1 MKPSELVEGF
11 YDLDADRE
19 PGISYEELKDVLRER
34 MQYIYP
40 DIVAKADPRLFD
52 DALGYTASFHEG
64 AEEIGSSDM
73 NIMLRQV
80 IKYIE
85 QESSA
90 DKFAIGEARHYV
102 DESVTEDRY
111 TDAWAK
117 EKAAANRARMEKE
130 KKQRERA
137 IGMKPFLNPR
147 QLSAKETVA
156 RLSRMGEQMVGD
168 WYLNGGYDS
177 VRDGIIDMA
186 NDHRIPWDAKI
197 INAVMRSWN
206 LKPGDMPEEMT
217 EGTDNAQCPS
227 CHSADIK
234 TYSDGEKECNHCH
247 RTWDVQG
254 VAAGAEEDRY
264 SDEFVQSQI
273 DYYAKHILSGN
284 TSDRL
289 RINGSLNYYRH
300 IKNKRIK
307 DGAWSLEQGVAEDR
321 YTDAWAKKLAA
332 TNKAR
337 KDQSRADHRA
347 HMASLKQQ
355 EADQKAAEK
364 ARLERVLQNMAMDIT
379 SFAGEVF
386 PDADPYEMLAQKYRA
401 YDRAGNLIKMLDK
414 AARKHLG
421 AKSYNDALADLYDQQ
436 ASDSPE
442 QWGHL
447 GGKGNPFRESISE
460 TYGAPH
466 VHIGAQVYVK
476 GQEEGEPLTVIGVVD
491 DQQVRVKDEYLNKQV
506 VMIRDLVP
514 ANAEQTTEA
523 KAPWDEPNSYEPPAE
538 IVSKIKELGFVP
550 DADNQDMN
558 SKAEMAWKARDF
570 DKLKYKELY
579 KFLKSIGFSNTES
592 RAYRTR
598 GGQHVNL
605 DDGKSNWIQLGYDRG
620 MSYVSAQFTKAFTE
634 EIVES
639 KGARILAIQK
649 RADALWR
656 KYSSPRN
663 TGRMNAE
670 DMIGLIDL
678 IAGGRTYMFT
688 NEIERIPGAKTMM
701 AAVNDMATPNHER
714 FLKGLAIMTK
724 ALDKGRGPGLR
735 ESKWKQEADGEAYA
749 RLLGLSDR
757 LGKAVEKT
765 QAKWTEPTW
774 DEQRAA
780 AITRLEKSIRRMQDD
795 GGWSGLGTGFGGGT
809 YNRDWKKDI
818 SAAKRRLAKMKR
830 GEGERADGSDLDES
844 KSAILEGLKLY

>member
-19 PGISYEELKDVLRER
+19 PGISYEELKNALRGR
-34 MQYIYP
+34 MEHNYP
-40 DIVAKADPRLFD
+40 DIVAKTDPRLLD
-52 DALGYTASFHEG
+52 DALGDTASFNAG
-64 AEEIGSSDM
+64 VEEIGSSDM

-80 IKYIE
+80 IRYIE
-85 QESSA
+85 QETAAKST
-90 DKFAIGEARHYV
+90 IGEARQKETPSFVAYVYNALPREFSDMSEVEDLFDYAYLEDVQIWELAESLSKTKINQKNAAAAVAGPLKWLLDNINDRSMLPKIKPLAVKWAKLVIPEVMRTAQDYV
-102 DESVTEDRY
+102 DESVT
-111 TDAWAK
+111 
-117 EKAAANRARMEKE
+117 
-130 KKQRERA
+130 
-137 IGMKPFLNPR
+137 
-147 QLSAKETVA
+147 
-156 RLSRMGEQMVGD
+156 
-168 WYLNGGYDS
+168 
-177 VRDGIIDMA
+177 
-186 NDHRIPWDAKI
+186 
-197 INAVMRSWN
+197 
-206 LKPGDMPEEMT
+206 
-217 EGTDNAQCPS
+217 
-227 CHSADIK
+227 
-234 TYSDGEKECNHCH
+234 
-247 RTWDVQG
+247 
-254 VAAGAEEDRY
+254 
-264 SDEFVQSQI
+264 
-273 DYYAKHILSGN
+273 
-284 TSDRL
+284 
-289 RINGSLNYYRH
+289 
-300 IKNKRIK
+300 
-307 DGAWSLEQGVAEDR
+307 EDR

-401 YDRAGNLIKMLDK
+401 YDRGGNLIKMLDK

-447 GGKGNPFRESISE
+447 GGKGNPFRECV
-460 TYGAPH
+460 A
-466 VHIGAQVYVK
+466 
-476 GQEEGEPLTVIGVVD
+476 
-491 DQQVRVKDEYLNKQV
+491 
-506 VMIRDLVP
+506 
-514 ANAEQTTEA
+514 TEA
-523 KAPWDEPNSYEPPAE
+523 TAPWDEPNSYEPPAE

-678 IAGGRTYMFT
+678 ISGGRTYMFT
-688 NEIERIPGAKTMM
+688 NEIERVPGAKTMM
-701 AAVNDMATPNHER
+701 AAVNDMATPSHER

-735 ESKWKQEADGEAYA
+735 ESPEWKPYKQPSWEETRAEAIV
-749 RLLGLSDR
+749 
-757 LGKAVEKT
+757 K
-765 QAKWTEPTW
+765 
-774 DEQRAA
+774 
-780 AITRLEKSIRRMQDD
+780 LEKYIRKLQDE

-809 YNRDWKKDI
+809 YNRDWKKTI
-818 SAAKRRLAKMKR
+818 SAEKRRLAKMKR
-830 GEGERADGSDLDES
+830 GEGERADGSDLYES
-844 KSAILEGLKLY
+844 KSAILAGLKPLISE

>member
-137 IGMKPFLNPR
+137 IGMKTFLNPR

-401 YDRAGNLIKMLDK
+401 YDRGGNLIKMLDK

-447 GGKGNPFRESISE
+447 GGKGNPFRECV
-460 TYGAPH
+460 A
-466 VHIGAQVYVK
+466 
-476 GQEEGEPLTVIGVVD
+476 
-491 DQQVRVKDEYLNKQV
+491 
-506 VMIRDLVP
+506 
-514 ANAEQTTEA
+514 TEA
-523 KAPWDEPNSYEPPAE
+523 TAPWDEPNSYEPPAE

-678 IAGGRTYMFT
+678 ISGGRTYMFT
-688 NEIERIPGAKTMM
+688 NEIERVPGAKTMM
-701 AAVNDMATPNHER
+701 AAVNDMATPSHER

-735 ESKWKQEADGEAYA
+735 ESPEWKPYKQPSWEETRAEAIV
-749 RLLGLSDR
+749 
-757 LGKAVEKT
+757 K
-765 QAKWTEPTW
+765 
-774 DEQRAA
+774 
-780 AITRLEKSIRRMQDD
+780 LEKYIRKLQDE

-809 YNRDWKKDI
+809 YNRDWKKTI
-818 SAAKRRLAKMKR
+818 SAEKRRLAKMKR
-830 GEGERADGSDLDES
+830 GEGERADGSDLYES
-844 KSAILEGLKLY
+844 KSAILAGLKPLISE